1 MGDFRNL
8 KAWQHARTLV
18 VLTKSAIAQLPETER
33 YALADQWRRAT
44 YSVALNIA
52 EGASRRGVKDF
63 RRHLDIARGSLHEVE
78 AILELVLAQG
88 YVRPESSPP
97 YRPRETSVRERYM
110 VSFEHCRTDRSNP
123 VVSPYGLR
131 LAAYALR
138 LFPAAGLLLCQAV
151 QCPEPPH

>member
-1 MGDFRNL
+1 MGDFRDL

-63 RRHLDIARGSLHEVE
+63 RKHLDIARASLHEVE
-78 AILELVLAQG
+78 AILDLVAALDYFRPEDLAQIHA
-88 YVRPESSPP
+88 VRQE
-97 YRPRETSVRERYM
+97 
-110 VSFEHCRTDRSNP
+110 CART
-123 VVSPYGLR
+123 VYGLLRR
-131 LAAYALR
+131 LPDGPR
-138 LFPAAGLLLCQAV
+138 QPGR
-151 QCPEPPH
+151 